1 LVTGRATDRLYL
13 SQTPATLLAE
23 RGADLSLRVKLPWH
37 YQRPGK
43 GVECTP
49 TGYAML
55 FSGKDN
61 KAVAM
66 LRARKAAE

>member
-1 LVTGRATDRLYL
+1 
-13 SQTPATLLAE
+13 LLAE
-23 RGADLSLRVKLPWH
+23 RGADLTLRVKLPWP
-37 YQRPGK
+37 YQRSGK
-43 GVECTP
+43 VVECTP

-61 KAVAM
+61 EAVAM